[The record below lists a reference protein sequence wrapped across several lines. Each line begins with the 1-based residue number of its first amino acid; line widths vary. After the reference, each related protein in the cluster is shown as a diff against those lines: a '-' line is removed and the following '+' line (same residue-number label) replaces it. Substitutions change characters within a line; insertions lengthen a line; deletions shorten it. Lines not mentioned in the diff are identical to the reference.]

1 MILEPLFNLVVS
13 ISTALVSTVFR
24 YFFPKKENDE
34 ERSWKQYMIYTIY
47 GIIGL
52 SVLSITFLIHLGIGY
67 FIHSG
72 LSAGLRLQTEGL
84 EFQVRK
90 IRVVPS
96 AKIVSNHNMLFKTC
110 LIFKLR
116 VLSSNGLGEIRVMP
130 A

>member
-1 MILEPLFNLVVS
+1 MRDKVLEKSAMFFVFHCITTGNTCISIFRMILEPLFNLVVS
-13 ISTALVSTVFR
+13 ISTTMVTAIFR

-34 ERSWKQYMIYTIY
+34 ERSWKQYMVYTIY

-84 EFQVRK
+84 EFQVCQSTR
-90 IRVVPS
+90 S
-96 AKIVSNHNMLFKTC
+96 LY
-110 LIFKLR
+110 
-116 VLSSNGLGEIRVMP
+116 EISI
-130 A
+130 